1 MKITC
6 SWCIIKQKAIKEKK
20 MIEKILEI
28 ASSRTELPLTAI
40 NADTNLLELDIDS
53 LDIINIIMDV
63 EYCFNVK
70 IEDDE
75 IIEIRTPNDILD
87 LVMKRFQK
95 ND

>member
-1 MKITC
+1 
-6 SWCIIKQKAIKEKK
+6 

-28 ASSRTELPLTAI
+28 ASARTGIPQSAI
-40 NADTNLLELDIDS
+40 GAETNLLELDIDS

-75 IIEIRTPNDILD
+75 IVEVRTPNDILE
-87 LVMKRFQK
+87 LVMKRFAK
-95 ND
+95 

>member
-1 MKITC
+1 
-6 SWCIIKQKAIKEKK
+6 

-28 ASSRTELPLTAI
+28 TSERTGLPKTAI
-40 NADTNLLELDIDS
+40 SSETNLLDLDIDS

-75 IIEIRTPNDILD
+75 IVEIRTPNDILSA
-87 LVMKRFQK
+87 VMKRFAK
-95 ND
+95 E

>member
-1 MKITC
+1 
-6 SWCIIKQKAIKEKK
+6 

>member
-1 MKITC
+1 
-6 SWCIIKQKAIKEKK
+6 

-28 ASSRTELPLTAI
+28 VASRTALPIAAITA
-40 NADTNLLELDIDS
+40 NTNLLELDIDS

-75 IIEIRTPNDILD
+75 IVELRTPDDIQAI
-87 LVMKRFQK
+87 VMKKFA
-95 ND
+95 

>member
-1 MKITC
+1 
-6 SWCIIKQKAIKEKK
+6 

-28 ASSRTELPLTAI
+28 ASTRTGIPLSAI
-40 NADTNLLELDIDS
+40 GAETNLLELDIDS

-75 IIEIRTPNDILD
+75 IVEVRTPNDILE
-87 LVMKRFQK
+87 LVMKRFAK
-95 ND
+95 